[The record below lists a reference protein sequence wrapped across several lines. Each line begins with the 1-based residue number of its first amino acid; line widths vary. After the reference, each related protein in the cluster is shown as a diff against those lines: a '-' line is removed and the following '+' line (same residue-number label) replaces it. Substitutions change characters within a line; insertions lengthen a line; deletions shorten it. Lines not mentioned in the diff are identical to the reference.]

1 MRHQLL
7 GPYVFRKKG
16 APERKKI
23 NLTHRSKFFL
33 NYDASNTMI
42 SYLDLIVDFEEL
54 LASGSRISYV
64 DFHSDALIPKLFSV
78 ISKCGTFS
86 EFNMKI

>member
-1 MRHQLL
+1 
-7 GPYVFRKKG
+7 
-16 APERKKI
+16 
-23 NLTHRSKFFL
+23 
-33 NYDASNTMI
+33 MI

-78 ISKCGTFS
+78 ISKC